1 MYILEF
7 VIVFLVVLLLYSTG
21 WLVRVF
27 QILLARLSDFGRAF
41 LKDIIKDTI
50 IEDIEDPE
58 AKKKSKKS

>member
-27 QILLARLSDFGRAF
+27 QILLARLTNFGRAF
-41 LKDIIKDTI
+41 LKDIIK
-50 IEDIEDPE
+50 EQIEDPE
-58 AKKKSKKS
+58 EKKKSKRK

>member
-21 WLVRVF
+21 WLVRIF

-41 LKDIIKDTI
+41 LKDIIK
-50 IEDIEDPE
+50 EQIEDPE
-58 AKKKSKKS
+58 EKKKSKRS

>member
-27 QILLARLSDFGRAF
+27 QILAAKFMDFGKAF
-41 LKDIIKDTI
+41 LKDIIK
-50 IEDIEDPE
+50 EQIEDPE
-58 AKKKSKKS
+58 EKKKSKRT